1 MPIFRN
7 WGVRKSNSLK
17 TVALAACAVLPLL
30 SAACARAD
38 ESPRALP
45 APVLDN
51 SRMGATE
58 TAVLSGGCFWGMQ
71 GVFEH
76 VKGVRQVLAGYS
88 GGQKNTAEYD
98 QVSTGETG
106 HAESVQIVFDP
117 KQVTYGQILRVYFSV
132 ASDPT
137 ELNRQGP
144 DSGTQYRSDIF
155 TANDAQKRI
164 ADAYIAQLEKAH
176 VFASPIVTRVDRLT
190 AFYPA
195 EGYHQDYLIHNPDSL
210 YIQINDQPKIA
221 NLKRI
226 YPDLYNDKPVMVASL
241 HT

>member
-1 MPIFRN
+1 MPIFGKS
-7 WGVRKSNSLK
+7 GVRKSNSSRTL
-17 TVALAACAVLPLL
+17 ALAACASLPLL
-30 SAACARAD
+30 SVAACAD

-45 APVLDN
+45 APVVDN
-51 SRMGATE
+51 ARTGATE

-88 GGQKNTAEYD
+88 GGQKNTAQYE
-98 QVSTGETG
+98 QVSTGDTG
-106 HAESVQIVFDP
+106 HAESVQITFDP
-117 KQVTYGQILRVYFSV
+117 KQVTYGEILRMFFSV

-155 TANDAQKRI
+155 VANDAQKRI
-164 ADAYIAQLEKAH
+164 ADAYIAQLGKAH
-176 VFASPIVTRVDRLT
+176 AFSSPIVTRVDRLSG
-190 AFYPA
+190 FYPA
-195 EGYHQDYLIHNPDSL
+195 EGYHQDYLINNPDSP
-210 YIQINDQPKIA
+210 YIQINDLPKIS

-226 YPDLYNDKPVMVASL
+226 YPDFYSDKPVMVASL
-241 HT
+241 QK

>member
-1 MPIFRN
+1 MSVIRNIEFLAEFRA
-7 WGVRKSNSLK
+7 GGLRR
-17 TVALAACAVLPLL
+17 ACRFCPRL
-30 SAACARAD
+30 ARA
-38 ESPRALP
+38 PMNRRARCLQLCSTIR
-45 APVLDN
+45 AAA
-51 SRMGATE
+51 ATE

-88 GGQKNTAEYD
+88 GGQKNTAEYE
-98 QVSTGETG
+98 QVSTGDTG
-106 HAESVQIVFDP
+106 HAESVQITFDP

-155 TANDAQKRI
+155 AANDAQKRI

-176 VFASPIVTRVDRLT
+176 AFSSPIVTRVDRLT

-226 YPDLYNDKPVMVASL
+226 YPDAYNDKPVMVASL
-241 HT
+241 HM

>member
-1 MPIFRN
+1 MSI
-7 WGVRKSNSLK
+7 VRKSNALR
-17 TVALAACAVLPLL
+17 VLALAMCASLPLL

-45 APVLDN
+45 APALDN
-51 SRMGATE
+51 PRTGATE

-88 GGQKNTAEYD
+88 GGQKNTAEYE
-98 QVSTGETG
+98 QVSTGDTG
-106 HAESVQIVFDP
+106 HAESVQIIFDP
-117 KQVTYGQILRVYFSV
+117 KQVTYGQILQVYFSV

-155 TANDAQKRI
+155 AANDAQKRI
-164 ADAYIAQLEKAH
+164 ADAYITQLEKAH
-176 VFASPIVTRVDRLT
+176 AFASPIVTRVDRLT

-210 YIQINDQPKIA
+210 YIVINDQPKIG

-226 YPDLYNDKPVMVASL
+226 YPALYNDRPVMVASL
-241 HT
+241 HS